1 MAGQVSWL
9 HLERECSNM
18 QTSVPILVPS
28 ILMNQRGKS
37 LIKFNLK
44 PQKVAKNRPLWFWNR
59 YFVTWKKERNQCL
72 TVCYYFFMTWQC
84 LISGRRRTDRRKSS
98 YRSSRASGMRRRAKA
113 SDSER
118 EWTKN
123 IQGIPQLFDI
133 LTRYPTLSIWHQSNT
148 TPLQITH
155 GENLVHVIF
164 SISCLMKEL
173 WNSQCG
179 WSNARASR
187 TDSFQLQ
194 KCKTQ
199 DGAQLKF
206 KMSSLIGYLRCIY
219 PILILSYSKQRNNW
233 TRTNDA
239 ISLLMP
245 RLERRA

>member
-1 MAGQVSWL
+1 MPQRFLNWTCTLS
-9 HLERECSNM
+9 LEGK
-18 QTSVPILVPS
+18 
-28 ILMNQRGKS
+28 RG
-37 LIKFNLK
+37 IN
-44 PQKVAKNRPLWFWNR
+44 
-59 YFVTWKKERNQCL
+59 
-72 TVCYYFFMTWQC
+72 VCFYFFMTWQC

-206 KMSSLIGYLRCIY
+206 KMSYVNGWSRIEMYPPHTIAVVFETTKPIQRVPLRVY
-219 PILILSYSKQRNNW
+219 YS
-233 TRTNDA
+233 
-239 ISLLMP
+239 
-245 RLERRA
+245 